1 MFTATCSRVEDFLP
15 VIDAFYRKVGFAPSR
30 EIVLFRGQSVDKP
43 LMPKY
48 ARTVQAMLQE
58 GLMKSDEI
66 LAVEQ
71 ERFLEFKRR
80 AGWMI
85 EKAPSTEW
93 DWLGLAQHHG
103 LETRLL
109 DWTENPLVALYFAF
123 DDSRFG
129 AQGSGVLWILRV
141 PKSEIVLPS
150 NTTSPFSVES
160 TKIFRPT
167 IVSHRMT
174 AQAGWFSAHKFVRS
188 KQGFLPLERNKTYK
202 ESLARLEIR
211 LSAGEVLNYLT
222 RVGISPVSLFPDLD
236 GLCRHLNHNAKFSIS
251 DWEFI
256 TMPRAMGEP
265 EPESPWQRIS
275 NKPVIH

>member
-1 MFTATCSRVEDFLP
+1 MLTATCSRVEDFLP
-15 VIDAFYRKVGFAPSR
+15 VIDALYRKVHYAPSR
-30 EIVLFRGQSVDKP
+30 EIVLFRGQNVDKP
-43 LMPKY
+43 LLPKY
-48 ARTVQAMLQE
+48 ARSVRALLQQD
-58 GLMKSDEI
+58 LMKPDEI

-85 EKAPSTEW
+85 DKAPQTEW

-123 DDSRFG
+123 DKCG
-129 AQGSGVLWILRV
+129 AAFRDNCIIWMLRMPRAQIIV
-141 PKSEIVLPS
+141 PSS
-150 NTTSPFSVES
+150 NTSPFSVKS

-174 AQAGWFSAHKFVRS
+174 AQAGWFSAHKFVS
-188 KQGFLPLERNKTYK
+188 SGQQFIALEKNKAYK
-202 ESLARLEIR
+202 ESLARLEVR
-211 LSAGEVLNYLT
+211 LSPGSVLTFLA

-236 GLCRHLNHNAKFSIS
+236 GLCRHLNYYVEYSIA

-256 TMPRAMGEP
+256 SMPRRKGEP
-265 EPESPWQRIS
+265 EPQSPWEEEGS
-275 NKPVIH
+275 KA